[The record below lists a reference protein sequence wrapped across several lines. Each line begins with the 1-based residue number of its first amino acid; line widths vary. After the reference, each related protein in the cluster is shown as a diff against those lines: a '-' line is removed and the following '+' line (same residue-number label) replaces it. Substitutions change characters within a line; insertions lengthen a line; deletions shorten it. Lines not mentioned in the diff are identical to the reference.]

1 MNKHLTV
8 TQLVEGTTILS
19 VNVFPNT
26 PEGEIE
32 VSNLLSRLFD
42 EDDTLEEVF
51 KDGDRGEI
59 RTYSTPDG
67 EYSVHVRPSVN

>member
-1 MNKHLTV
+1 METYLTV
-8 TQLVEGTTILS
+8 TEIVEGTTILS
-19 VNVFPNT
+19 VNVFPNNET
-26 PEGEIE
+26 GLKQ
-32 VSNLLSRLFD
+32 VSDQLSNLFD

-51 KDGDRGEI
+51 RDGPKGEI